1 MASPTEHYE
10 TAVSLLSQASTYA
23 VNSPARAATLAE
35 AEVHATLALFVP
47 APKMIFGTTV
57 EEPVTFEPST
67 ARLLVT
73 ESPESSFTEPPTPA
87 KPAPKRRTRKP
98 KAEPVPETSDE
109 VVPGSEEDVIR
120 QEQEAS
126 A

>member
-1 MASPTEHYE
+1 MASPTEHHE
-10 TAVSLLSQASTYA
+10 TAVSLLSQASAYA
-23 VNSPARAATLAE
+23 VNCPARAATLAE
-35 AEVHATLALFVP
+35 AQVHATLALFVP
-47 APKMIFGTTV
+47 APRLILGSEV
-57 EEPVTFEPST
+57 DESAAFEPS
-67 ARLLVT
+67 ASRLIAL
-73 ESPESSFTEPPTPA
+73 PEDAPVVEVVELA

-98 KAEPVPETSDE
+98 KAEPAPETFDE